1 MFQNETLATDDVS
14 DEKDLVSEVEHNKS
28 FDITQ
33 KNALLAE
40 IEDLKSQLSQSH
52 SAASSFEEKHNSL
65 LQSSIFGTNNS
76 SENLVE
82 DFEKE
87 RSRWLE
93 SESRWISLT
102 EELRMELQLQKAVA
116 EKKDFEIISEKK
128 CCGELDD
135 ALQRSILTHVRMVEH
150 FSELQENYTSL
161 HNEYRRV
168 MAGIAQVRMAAE
180 KAGKKKCA
188 SRAFAQALNTELST
202 SRAEKEKE
210 RMFLREQNKLLK
222 NQVRDTA
229 EAVHAAGELLVKLRE
244 AEQNAAIAEVLV
256 ILDFNFFH
264 CVVCFLTCFCLFYLC
279 NRRSI

>member
-1 MFQNETLATDDVS
+1 MFQNKTSATDHVN
-14 DEKDLVSEVEHNKS
+14 DERDLVSEVEHDRS

-40 IEDLKSQLSQSH
+40 IEDLKSQLLQSSY
-52 SAASSFEEKHNSL
+52 SAASEGHHPLEKHNSL
-65 LQSSIFGTNNS
+65 LQSSIFGTVNS
-76 SENLVE
+76 SENLLE

-102 EELRMELQLQKAVA
+102 EELRMELQSQKAVA
-116 EKKDFEIISEKK
+116 EKKDIEITSEKK
-128 CCGELDD
+128 CCSELDD

-161 HNEYRRV
+161 HSEYRRV

-180 KAGKKKCA
+180 KAGKRKCA
-188 SRAFAQALNTELST
+188 SRAFAHALNAELST

-210 RMFLREQNKLLK
+210 RLLLKEQNKLLK

-244 AEQNAAIAEVLV
+244 AEESAAIAEVGY
-256 ILDFNFFH
+256 FNF
-264 CVVCFLTCFCLFYLC
+264 
-279 NRRSI
+279 